1 MRARSPRLVALL
13 LALGLGDRPAP
24 VAAQPAP
31 LKAPPVLVAAPPKVV
46 AAPPLPL
53 ALQRSTAAQPASVVE
68 QRPAVARLIK
78 ALTSD
83 KELYARLVYLCD
95 TFGPRLSGSAN
106 LERALDWMLAEMH
119 KDGLDSARGE
129 PVLVPH
135 WVRGTES
142 ATLLQPREQPLSM
155 LGLGGSVGT
164 PPEGITADAVVV
176 RSFAELDEQPE
187 RVRGKIVVF
196 APLFTSYEENAPYRL
211 FGAVRAAAHGAVAA
225 LTRSVTPY
233 SLSTPHTGTTLYKLR
248 DGTAALRRIPH
259 AALSTEDADR
269 LLRLQE
275 RGERLR
281 IRLRMGA
288 TEPAAAPS
296 RNLVAELRGSERP
309 DEIVAFGGH
318 IDSWDV
324 GQGAHDDGGNCIAA
338 WHALRA
344 IKRLGLVP
352 RRTLRLVLWT
362 NEENGSAG
370 AKAYAKAHGADRHV
384 LAIEADSGIFRP
396 TGWTFSGPPAVLS
409 SVHELL
415 PLLAPLAATR
425 LDTPGGGADLRPLH
439 ELGVPVMGLSVA
451 GERYF
456 WFHHSAADTV
466 DKVNPEELGQVAAAL
481 AVMAYAAAQLL

>member
-1 MRARSPRLVALL
+1 MRSGKVL
-13 LALGLGDRPAP
+13 LALGLLGLSPA
-24 VAAQPAP
+24 VAQPVPGAG
-31 LKAPPVLVAAPPKVV
+31 
-46 AAPPLPL
+46 
-53 ALQRSTAAQPASVVE
+53 QPALGLA
-68 QRPAVARLIK
+68 QRPAVVQPVPGAGQAALVAAQQPVVAQLIK
-78 ALTSD
+78 ALTGD
-83 KELYARLVYLCD
+83 KELYPRLAYLCD

-106 LERALDWMLAEMH
+106 LERALDWVLAEMH
-119 KDGLDSARGE
+119 KDGLTSARGE

-142 ATLLQPREQPLSM
+142 ATLLQPREQPLAM

-164 PPEGITADAVVV
+164 PPEGITAESVVV
-176 RSFAELDEQPE
+176 RSFAELEEQPA
-187 RVRGKIVVF
+187 RVQGKIVVF
-196 APLFTSYEENAPYRL
+196 APPYVSYDETAPYRL
-211 FGAVRAAAHGAVAA
+211 FGAVRAAAHGAVAV

-233 SLSTPHTGTTLYKLR
+233 SLGTPHTGTTLYKLR

-259 AALSTEDADR
+259 AALSAEDADR
-269 LLRLQE
+269 LARLQE

-281 IRLRMGA
+281 IRLRMA
-288 TEPAAAPS
+288 ASELAAAPS

-344 IKRLGLVP
+344 IQRLGLVP

-370 AKAYAKAHGADRHV
+370 AKAYAQAHGADRHV

-396 TGWTFSGPPAVLS
+396 TGWTFSGPPVVLGG
-409 SVHELL
+409 VHDLL
-415 PLLAPLAATR
+415 PLLAPLGATR

-439 ELGVPVMGLSVA
+439 ELGVPVMGLAVA

-466 DKVNPEELGQVAAAL
+466 DKVSPEDLGQVAAAL